1 MHWVKW
7 EEMTKSKL
15 VGGMGFRD
23 LALFNDSLLAKQAWR
38 LLHNKQS
45 LFYKVFKARFFPNTS
60 IMEASDSRMRSYAWK
75 SILVG
80 REFIKRG
87 SSWRIRNGEKVNIWQ
102 HRWLPRKQPPFLPIC
117 PIEDFEHNT
126 VSSLIDP
133 STRQWHMD
141 MVDGLFMEED
151 AELIKK
157 IPLSKKVIKDVL
169 YWPFTSNGE
178 YSSKSGYKFLKEKAE
193 QLHSTQV
200 PLLRDKHLWK
210 AIWAMHVPQKM
221 KNFMWRACRNAMP
234 TKQALVK
241 RTIINNLTC
250 DRCRLATES
259 PLHALWSCSEIDVVW
274 ADQTLWDFRNH
285 ISFSDFK

>member
-141 MVDGLFMEED
+141 MVDGLFVEED

-157 IPLSKKVIKDVL
+157 
-169 YWPFTSNGE
+169 F
-178 YSSKSGYKFLKEKAE
+178 
-193 QLHSTQV
+193 H
-200 PLLRDKHLWK
+200 
-210 AIWAMHVPQKM
+210 
-221 KNFMWRACRNAMP
+221 
-234 TKQALVK
+234 
-241 RTIINNLTC
+241 
-250 DRCRLATES
+250 
-259 PLHALWSCSEIDVVW
+259 
-274 ADQTLWDFRNH
+274 
-285 ISFSDFK
+285 